1 MGRRQAQRAAQ
12 VLENDQQELPG
23 VATRRGRRSNQG
35 IQARS
40 PARTAAAGGSSA
52 TGGTGCRYDSSLGL
66 LTRKFVALL
75 DDAEGGVLDLNKA
88 AEALHVQKRRIY
100 DITNVLEGIGVIGK
114 CGKNNVR
121 FTAGG
126 VAGPGGSAMPA
137 AALEGSQA
145 SGSAGGGV
153 GSPAAVAAA
162 LQAEVES
169 IRAVE
174 RGLEAQVDAVWGAL
188 RAMTGHEL
196 NRQRLY
202 VTDADIRA
210 LPQMHPNDQLVA
222 VLAPKGTNLE
232 VPEPDEGLEQGARRY
247 RIVIRSKREPIEV
260 WKFLTPE
267 QQRSQLAAAALA
279 ERGGDMAAA
288 AVAGAPAVAQ
298 LVRAGSGNRAVGA
311 RPMHAA
317 PQAVGDLAGAAGG
330 AAAARGMDLEADAA
344 ANAGLGD
351 DEVEELGGAGAGS
364 PARPASAR
372 LPSTAPSPDTGMLW
386 GMQLPG
392 ISPAMPFVTMHV
404 PGGIPPPPALAPPSM
419 HAGTAALVG
428 LLSTGPAGAGAA
440 APGGTLGGGSGGSG
454 MLTGS
459 VADALAGLGSSRKSP
474 RLSSVL
480 LGQPSPGPPLRLD
493 TVETWFGDGAGAS
506 DAGFAALPL
515 ADLFKEPAALNM

>member
-1 MGRRQAQRAAQ
+1 MCRA
-12 VLENDQQELPG
+12 
-23 VATRRGRRSNQG
+23 
-35 IQARS
+35 
-40 PARTAAAGGSSA
+40 
-52 TGGTGCRYDSSLGL
+52 C
-66 LTRKFVALL
+66 
-75 DDAEGGVLDLNKA
+75 
-88 AEALHVQKRRIY
+88 
-100 DITNVLEGIGVIGK
+100 
-114 CGKNNVR
+114 
-121 FTAGG
+121 
-126 VAGPGGSAMPA
+126 
-137 AALEGSQA
+137 
-145 SGSAGGGV
+145 
-153 GSPAAVAAA
+153 
-162 LQAEVES
+162 
-169 IRAVE
+169 
-174 RGLEAQVDAVWGAL
+174 
-188 RAMTGHEL
+188 
-196 NRQRLY
+196 
-202 VTDADIRA
+202 
-210 LPQMHPNDQLVA
+210 
-222 VLAPKGTNLE
+222 
-232 VPEPDEGLEQGARRY
+232 
-247 RIVIRSKREPIEV
+247 RIVIRSKHEPIEV

-298 LVRAGSGNRAVGA
+298 LVRAGSGTRAVGA

-330 AAAARGMDLEADAA
+330 AAAAGGMDLEADAA

-480 LGQPSPGPPLRLD
+480 LGQVRALTG
-493 TVETWFGDGAGAS
+493 GAGSA
-506 DAGFAALPL
+506 AGCLCC
-515 ADLFKEPAALNM
+515 